1 MSHCSNVRLPQL
13 LMANKREENKNTSL
27 STVGKVNMVLG
38 NLKTCTEVSDCITDF
53 AKFVFKLSLGFT
65 AN

>member
-1 MSHCSNVRLPQL
+1 
-13 LMANKREENKNTSL
+13 MANKREENKNTTL